1 MAKATK
7 TVPRPVTDKIA
18 TLANVTTGSPKI
30 NPNSY
35 LPGYQF
41 SPMFRK
47 LLSLLALLLAI
58 LAVVLAYNTF
68 RAKPW
73 PMRSAA
79 APAPLPDSAV
89 AHMSSAIRIATV
101 SPEDTN
107 HIDSAHFNQFRLFL
121 EQSYPLIHQQLTRT
135 IIKNYSYVFEWKGS
149 DSSLLPTI
157 LMGHYDVVP
166 VEPSAVKLWTV
177 APFGGELKDSAL
189 WGRGAVDDK
198 AAVISILEAVEQLL
212 RQHFVPKR
220 TILLCFGHNE
230 ESTGTG
236 AIAIVDYLKQRKIR
250 ADLVID
256 EGGEITT
263 GKLKDVHRPVAM
275 IGVGEKGYV
284 TFELSVEK
292 PGGHSSKPDKET
304 AIDILATAL
313 HNLRSNGMPFRMTA
327 PVSEFLNRVSGS
339 SEVFLNKMALSNRWL
354 FERLVENK
362 LAATPE
368 GEAML
373 RTTIVPT
380 ILESG
385 IRENVIPTNAKAIV
399 NSRILT
405 GETTKEVEAF
415 IRAAIHDD
423 RVKIAIKGDFNTEPS
438 PLTDINSP
446 AFRLMEEAVSET
458 VDGVIPVP
466 YTMLGASDSRSYRSI
481 SNGVVN
487 FTPLVNSKGFHGIDE
502 RLPLADFRRS
512 IQFFT
517 HIIRGSGKAL

>member
-1 MAKATK
+1 MLKK
-7 TVPRPVTDKIA
+7 FFSF
-18 TLANVTTGSPKI
+18 LALT
-30 NPNSY
+30 
-35 LPGYQF
+35 
-41 SPMFRK
+41 
-47 LLSLLALLLAI
+47 LALLA
-58 LAVVLAYNTF
+58 AVLVMNT
-68 RAKPW
+68 
-73 PMRSAA
+73 MRSKAWPVGKA
-79 APAPLPDSAV
+79 SAPDPLPDSAI
-89 AHMSSAIRIATV
+89 AHMSAAIQIATI
-101 SPEDTN
+101 SPEDTA
-107 HIDSAHFNQFRLFL
+107 HIDSVHFNQFRVFL
-121 EQSYPLIHQQLTRT
+121 ERSYPLIQQQLTRT
-135 IIKNYSYVFEWKGS
+135 IIKNYSYVYEWKGS
-149 DSSLLPTI
+149 DSSLLPVI

-177 APFGGELKDSAL
+177 APFGGEVKDSAV

-198 AAVISILEAVEQLL
+198 AAVMSILESVEQLL
-212 RQHFVPKR
+212 RQHFAPKR

-236 AIAIVDYLKQRKIR
+236 AIAIVDYLKQRNIR

-263 GKLKDVHRPVAM
+263 GKLKDVQRPVAM

-284 TFELSVEK
+284 TFELAVEK
-292 PGGHSSKPDKET
+292 PGGHSSKPAKET

-313 HNLRSNGMPFRMTA
+313 YHLRSTQMPFRMTA

-339 SEVFLNKMALSNRWL
+339 SETFLNKMALSNRWL
-354 FERLVENK
+354 FERMVENK
-362 LAATPE
+362 LASTPE

-405 GETTKEVEAF
+405 GETTKEVEDF

-423 RVKIAIKGDFNTEPS
+423 RVKITINGDFNTEPS
-438 PLTDINSP
+438 PLTDIHSP
-446 AFRLMEEAVSET
+446 AFRLMEEAVQET
-458 VDGVIPVP
+458 VEGVIPVP
-466 YTMLGASDSRSYRSI
+466 YTMLGASDSRSYRAI

-517 HIIRGSGKAL
+517 HIIKGSDKPLQ